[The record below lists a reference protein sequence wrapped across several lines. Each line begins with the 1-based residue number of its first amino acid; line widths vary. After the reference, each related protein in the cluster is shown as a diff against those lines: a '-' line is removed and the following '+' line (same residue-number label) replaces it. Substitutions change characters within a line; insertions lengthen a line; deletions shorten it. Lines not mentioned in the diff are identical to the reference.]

1 MNHHPS
7 CHASLRSLRQ
17 RLTIAGC
24 LLFGLACPLAA
35 AENQA
40 AKLWYAQSADK
51 WTDALPI
58 GNGRMGAMV
67 FGGIFDERIQFNEDT
82 LWKGRPHDYVRAGAG
97 DHLAE
102 IRRLLGEGKSKEAS
116 ALGKTNFLSDPVRQK
131 AYQPFGDLRLHF
143 VGQGD
148 VTDYRRELDLD
159 SALASVSYKA
169 GDVTFVRS
177 AYASYPDRAIVLLIT
192 ATKPGQISF
201 TLKMD
206 SPHPNSETRAE
217 LPSPDQKARFL
228 PANVADLILTG
239 RVQDDGLRFESR
251 VRVIAFGGKIST
263 NDNSITVEKADSAT
277 LQLVAATSFK
287 NFQDIGADP
296 AGRCAKDLANL
307 SKRKFADVLADHFA
321 DYRKLFRRVSFN
333 LEPDLLQRPAEN
345 PAGLPTDQR
354 LKKVRTAG
362 LETDP
367 SLAALHFQYGRYL
380 LIASSRTGGQPAN
393 LQGVWNELLDPP
405 WESKWTLNI
414 NCEMNYWPAELCNL
428 SECTGPLFD
437 MIDDLAISGARTAKK
452 QYGARGW
459 VAHHNTDLWRG
470 TAPIN
475 NIDGIWPT
483 GGAWLCYHLW
493 EHYLF
498 TGDKKFLARAYPA
511 MKSASEFFMDYMVKD
526 SKTGWLVTSPSF
538 SPEQGGLCIGP
549 TMDHQIIRALMDAT
563 IESAKILGTDK
574 KFAAQLAAVR
584 QQVAPDQI
592 GQHGQL
598 QEWLE
603 DVDVPDN
610 NHRHMSPLF
619 ALYPGAEITPAKT
632 NLFAAAKVLLK
643 WRGDGSTGW
652 SYAWR
657 IPLWARV
664 GDGDFAFRQLNGL
677 LQKRTLPNLFD
688 LCGPFQIDGNFGAC
702 AGIAEML
709 LQSQQTVAA
718 GVSPAVEGG
727 ILPPGSAPASAESA
741 ISPKRHSAATPHPP
755 GETPGSTAGKM
766 PAATSGEIRIL
777 DLLPA
782 LPKVW
787 PSGSVTGLCARGGF
801 EVDLTWA
808 DGALTKAVIRSK
820 LGHPCVVR
828 CGEHEIQ
835 LKTKPG
841 SRDVLDGKLQ
851 RAISPN

>member
-1 MNHHPS
+1 MPRALFLLIAFSLCAANPS
-7 CHASLRSLRQ
+7 F
-17 RLTIAGC
+17 AGK
-24 LLFGLACPLAA
+24 AA
-35 AENQA
+35 TT
-40 AKLWYAQSADK
+40 LWYAQPAEK

-58 GNGRMGAMV
+58 GNGRMGAMI

-82 LWKGRPHDYVRAGAG
+82 LWKGQPHDYVRAGAG
-97 DHLAE
+97 ESLTAIRDLLAAGN
-102 IRRLLGEGKSKEAS
+102 ITNAI
-116 ALGKTNFLSDPVRQK
+116 ALARSNFLSDPVRQK

-143 VGQGD
+143 AGSGD
-148 VTDYRRELDLD
+148 ATDYRRELDLD
-159 SALASVSYKA
+159 TALASVSYKV
-169 GDVTFVRS
+169 GDVQFIRT
-177 AYASYPDRAIVLLIT
+177 AYASYPDRAIELLI
-192 ATKPGQISF
+192 AAVGRPGQISF

-206 SPHPNSETRAE
+206 SPHADSQTRAE
-217 LPSPDQKARFL
+217 LPTPDVKSRFL
-228 PANVADLILTG
+228 PANTADLILTG

-251 VRVIAFGGKIST
+251 VRVITFGGTIST
-263 NDNSITVEKADSAT
+263 NGDVITVEKADSAH
-277 LQLVAATSFK
+277 LQLVAETSFK
-287 NFQDIGADP
+287 NFQDISADP
-296 AGRCAKDLANL
+296 AERCAKDLADL
-307 SKRKFADVLADHFA
+307 SKRKFSDTLADQKA
-321 DYRKLFRRVSFN
+321 DYQKLFRRVSLN
-333 LEPDLLQRPAEN
+333 LEHSEFKRTIEN
-345 PAGLPTDQR
+345 PADLPTDER
-354 LKKVRTAG
+354 LKKVRIAG

-367 SLAALHFQYGRYL
+367 ALAALYFQYGRYL
-380 LIASSRTGGQPAN
+380 LIASSRPDSQPAN
-393 LQGVWNELLDPP
+393 LQGVWNDQLDPP

-437 MIDDLAISGARTAKK
+437 MIDDLAISGARTAKE
-452 QYGARGW
+452 QYKCNGW

-498 TGDKKFLARAYPA
+498 TGDKKFLAHAYPV
-511 MKSASEFFMDYMVKD
+511 MKQASVFFMDYMVED
-526 SKTGWLVTSPSF
+526 PKTGWLVTSPSF
-538 SPEQGGLCIGP
+538 SPEEGTLCIGP

-563 IESAKILGTDK
+563 LESAAILKNDDE
-574 KFAAQLAAVR
+574 FAAQLTAVR
-584 QQVAPDQI
+584 KLVAPDQI
-592 GQHGQL
+592 GKYGQL

-603 DVDVPDN
+603 DKDVPNN

-688 LCGPFQIDGNFGAC
+688 LCGPFQIDGNFGGC

-709 LQSQQTVAA
+709 LQSQQTE
-718 GVSPAVEGG
+718 SEGKK
-727 ILPPGSAPASAESA
+727 AEV
-741 ISPKRHSAATPHPP
+741 
-755 GETPGSTAGKM
+755 
-766 PAATSGEIRIL
+766 RIL

-782 LPKVW
+782 LPKAW
-787 PSGSVTGLCARGGF
+787 PTGSVKGLCARGGF

-808 DGALTKAVIRSK
+808 DDALTQAVIHSK
-820 LGHPCVVR
+820 LGQPCVLR
-828 CGEHEIQ
+828 CGGRVVQ
-835 LKTKPG
+835 LKTEAGKAYQF
-841 SRDVLDGKLQ
+841 DGQLNPVK
-851 RAISPN
+851 